1 MRADMRKISIYIF
14 LSCCILNGCTY
25 QNTIDIHSG
34 STQNNLSSHID
45 KSDMNVAIVADYNG
59 LKDLRIFTAIETFEM
74 DIKIGDFILDTAKEE
89 LGALFTSV
97 EIIDSLPKS
106 RTHDAYVFVDFLWE
120 RFRTGLTSYTLDFKT
135 KLTLRDQTLKYIFG
149 QYEASRREYYSRS
162 SAVQADAIL
171 TGASLGLLAPFT
183 IPHAVN
189 TVGKDTEKLVISGV
203 TKTIGNIRNQ
213 IVEAGWIEHSVI
225 ALKSSTKNTKNKYS
239 EIRSKYDGF
248 LNSVVIISSNK
259 GIGTGFLVSSSGYII
274 SNQHVV
280 GDEKNITVKMK
291 SGEVA
296 IGSVIKKNKRQD
308 LVLIKITGSNY
319 NWIRLSKGDDIK
331 IGGDVLAIGTP
342 EGLSWSIS
350 KGIVS
355 AVRTNQRGRYI
366 QTDAAVNHGNS
377 GGPLIDISTGRAIGV
392 NTFGVNKNI
401 AEGLNFAISSEDV
414 LSNFG
419 SYITQ

>member
-1 MRADMRKISIYIF
+1 M
-14 LSCCILNGCTY
+14 
-25 QNTIDIHSG
+25 
-34 STQNNLSSHID
+34 
-45 KSDMNVAIVADYNG
+45 
-59 LKDLRIFTAIETFEM
+59 
-74 DIKIGDFILDTAKEE
+74 
-89 LGALFTSV
+89 
-97 EIIDSLPKS
+97 
-106 RTHDAYVFVDFLWE
+106 
-120 RFRTGLTSYTLDFKT
+120 
-135 KLTLRDQTLKYIFG
+135 
-149 QYEASRREYYSRS
+149 
-162 SAVQADAIL
+162 
-171 TGASLGLLAPFT
+171 
-183 IPHAVN
+183 
-189 TVGKDTEKLVISGV
+189 
-203 TKTIGNIRNQ
+203 
-213 IVEAGWIEHSVI
+213 
-225 ALKSSTKNTKNKYS
+225 
-239 EIRSKYDGF
+239 
-248 LNSVVIISSNK
+248 
-259 GIGTGFLVSSSGYII
+259 SSSGYII

-296 IGSVIKKNKRQD
+296 IGNVIKKNKRQD